1 MSLVS
6 VLQLTPPPKYKKA
19 ELVAKA
25 GGDAKRTAN
34 AVLPLGKGVRI
45 ALGHVAATG
54 AADAFAIQAATSG
67 VQWLQQVQLPSLA
80 VKV

>member
-1 MSLVS
+1 MFLCC
-6 VLQLTPPPKYKKA
+6 VLRVTPPPQCKEA

-25 GGDAKRTAN
+25 AGDAKRIAN

-67 VQWLQQVQLPSLA
+67 VQWLQQVLLPSFA